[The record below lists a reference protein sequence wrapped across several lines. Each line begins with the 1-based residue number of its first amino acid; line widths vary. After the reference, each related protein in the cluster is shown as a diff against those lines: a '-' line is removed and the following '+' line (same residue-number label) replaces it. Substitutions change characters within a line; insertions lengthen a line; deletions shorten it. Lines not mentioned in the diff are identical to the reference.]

1 MAIASM
7 VSKSFKK
14 ARMITGLAKNTLV
27 FKLKR
32 KALRRR
38 FRFGKIE
45 TIVVDMDGTLFE
57 SDAGKE
63 ALNLTFSDLVAEGI
77 PNGELIYN
85 FIMRRISHGIYS
97 VEDAIING
105 NKLLAGKGF
114 RRADFRKVLEI
125 CKKGLRW
132 QLIQA
137 LKDIKKET
145 GAKIILATLS
155 SIEFSQDLND
165 FLRRKHGFKF
175 DGVIGSSL
183 LFDRQRRI
191 AGLKEIIGT
200 KNKFIGDIRVRTK
213 LKAIRD
219 LFHEKGWRFDL
230 NTALLITDGYG
241 DIDLA
246 KDMKTVL
253 LKPRRMMNMAQRVS
267 QKLKLADA
275 IVKDDEQL
283 RENLLKVIRAR

>member
-1 MAIASM
+1 MALTSI
-7 VSKSFKK
+7 VSKSFKE

-45 TIVVDMDGTLFE
+45 TVVVDMDGTLFE

-85 FIMRRISHGIYS
+85 LILRRISHGIYS

-105 NKLLAGKGF
+105 NRLLAGKGF
-114 RRADFRKVLEI
+114 RRSDFRKVLEI

-132 QLIQA
+132 QLIQV
-137 LKDIKKET
+137 LKEIKKET

-155 SIEFSQDLND
+155 SVEFGQDLND

-175 DGVIGSSL
+175 DGIIGSSL
-183 LFDRQRRI
+183 IFDRQHRI

-200 KNKFIGDIRVRTK
+200 RNKSIGAIRVRTK

-219 LFHEKGWRFDL
+219 LFREKGWKFDL

-246 KDMKTVL
+246 KDMKAVL
-253 LKPRRMMNMAQRVS
+253 LKPRRMMNVAQKVS
-267 QKLKLADA
+267 QKLRLADV
-275 IVKDDEQL
+275 IVKDDGHL
-283 RENLLKVIRAR
+283 RENLRQVIRAR

>member
-1 MAIASM
+1 MALTSLVAKTFKEAKM
-7 VSKSFKK
+7 V
-14 ARMITGLAKNTLV
+14 TGLAKNTLV

-32 KALRRR
+32 RALRKR

-63 ALNLTFSDLVAEGI
+63 ALNLTFSDLVEEGI
-77 PNGELIYN
+77 PRGELIYN
-85 FIMRRISHGIYS
+85 LIMRRISHGIYS
-97 VEDAIING
+97 IEDAIING

-114 RRADFRKVLEI
+114 KRSDFRKVLEM
-125 CKKGLRW
+125 CKPGLRL

-137 LKDIKKET
+137 LKELKKRT
-145 GAKIILATLS
+145 NAKLVLATLS
-155 SIEFSQDLND
+155 SVEFGQDLND

-175 DGVIGSSL
+175 DGIIGSSL
-183 LFDRQRRI
+183 VFDKHHRI
-191 AGLKEIIGT
+191 TGLREIIGT
-200 KNKFIGDIRVRTK
+200 KNKFIGGIRVRTK

-219 LFHEKGWRFDL
+219 LFREKGWRFDL

-253 LKPRRMMNMAQRVS
+253 IKPRRMMNVAQKVS
-267 QKLKLADA
+267 QKLRLADL
-275 IVKDDEQL
+275 IVKDDCGLKE
-283 RENLLKVIRAR
+283 RLLALIGGR